1 MNFLGIDPGLNGGL
15 AFIEKGK
22 LILHKTPVIGGRDY
36 DIQGMKYLLTEPP
49 IFEPMFGN
57 SGLFAVIENQISMPG
72 QGLTSTLTTGKGF
85 GIWLGLLAGLDIPYQ
100 VVGARQW
107 QVKLF
112 TGVSGKLDTKQKS
125 EVVAK
130 RLFPKAD
137 FRKSDRATKADDG
150 LTDAACI
157 AEYARRIHG
166 GGDIHREVPEVTG
179 IGCVA
184 LESNPDVCIKCGRYI
199 PDSIPNNCQ
208 QLSFL
213 KNNNE

>member
-1 MNFLGIDPGLNGGL
+1 MIFGGIDPGLNGGI
-15 AFIEKGK
+15 AF
-22 LILHKTPVIGGRDY
+22 LIFDTIHLYKTPVIGGKDY
-36 DIQGMKYLLTEPP
+36 DIQGMKKLLTHHPLLGGGVF
-49 IFEPMFGN
+49 II
-57 SGLFAVIENQISMPG
+57 IENQISMPG

-85 GIWLGLLAGLDIPYQ
+85 GIWLGLLAGLEIPYQ

-166 GGDIHREVPEVTG
+166 GISEFEDVRITG
-179 IGCVA
+179 ISCI
-184 LESNPDVCIKCGRYI
+184 SITPNPDICINCGKYI